1 MIYLQTSKIY
11 TGKYING
18 AKQSPDIELRGL
30 MDDDDDGVERTL
42 TSSAVDINM
51 IKERSS
57 RISTT

>member
-30 MDDDDDGVERTL
+30 MDDDDGVERTL